1 MAVSAG
7 THTATESSLT
17 GYTAGSWGGACAAGG
32 TVTLVQGQ
40 NATCTI
46 TNSDQ
51 AAPPP
56 PPQMAVAAPLSR
68 VWLLLFTGLGL
79 LFIGLYFQRHFG
91 N

>member
-1 MAVSAG
+1 VNAGAHTVSETG
-7 THTATESSLT
+7 LT
-17 GYTAGSWGGACAAGG
+17 GYTAGPWGGACAVGG

-56 PPQMAVAAPLSR
+56 PQRSAVPAPLSN
-68 VWLLLFTGLGL
+68 VGLLLFAGLGL
-79 LFIGLYFQRHFG
+79 LLTGVYFQRRARR
-91 N
+91 